1 MVKDQMSVVAEN
13 LRDQMYLYE
22 PKLTPK
28 ISDITKHFIGTSK
41 MCFGSTLRT
50 DLFNYDD
57 PDPITNEYT
66 DEYYA
71 AAYNGVG
78 DVLHVAAWAGSQDSA
93 DINSRTSRA
102 RSNPLDGLNIAQL
115 AVADHKSTLG
125 MGEAVDEALI
135 ESLVEQYKEAADN
148 GNWEAAENIW
158 DQIQVLE
165 NKQQANSDA
174 VSASPFYRYDELV
187 YGIGASDID
196 PEKFTFEDDVTE
208 ILENTSNTVLGGYS
222 FDTGE
227 FIVEKYIYVEDKIES
242 GVTNADP
249 LQIPVEITERA
260 DYLRGVVN
268 LNEFQ
273 AYLEG
278 DGTTGSRFSPN
289 SIPDVDYANGLVGGV
304 SPVIDPDTLIS
315 NYFGNLKFIYDDADI
330 DQEVPIGIEGSI
342 GLRWGLR
349 LSYIPSKSYANKL
362 ESMHDGSSTS
372 DPTGQY
378 QGILTSESLRATATK
393 FKAYMLEP
401 PLVIDDDLNELNNDE
416 IMGTADYNKTL
427 AMSSKYL
434 IPLVSVEMDVIDG
447 PIGDFSIDNYDMA
460 CMVEKLAETPEFKL
474 MFKYMFPLDRFV
486 SIVGIYNCEGF
497 LPSIGQIT
505 EDYRQDTYGW
515 KSSTTDDII
524 DPRTRGE
531 WDSYDN
537 RVKAGRSEWDFW
549 DKTTFEKTKKS
560 IRDMFLS
567 FYNEREFDYTTEYD
581 RKNLIELLK
590 QMGVGGLRDERLS
603 WHLRKR
609 IKDRPFNSEDEECDV
624 YKLV

>member
-1 MVKDQMSVVAEN
+1 MLERGFNDEFPPWYADRLEIGSKGTLKGYREAKKLLYVKNTQDSAKILLTKMVKDQMAIVAEN
-13 LRDQMYLYE
+13 LSDQMYLYE

-50 DLFNYDD
+50 DLFDYDD

-93 DINSRTSRA
+93 DINSRTTRA

-115 AVADHKSTLG
+115 AVADYKSTLG
-125 MGEAVDEALI
+125 LGEVVDENLLEELREELQQVKDEVGAWNPDDPPPAMVTLEEKI
-135 ESLVEQYKEAADN
+135 R
-148 GNWEAAENIW
+148 
-158 DQIQVLE
+158 VLE
-165 NKQQANSDA
+165 NKQEANADA
-174 VSASPFYRYDELV
+174 ISASPFYKYDELV
-187 YGIGASDID
+187 YGIGANDIN

-260 DYLRGVVN
+260 DYLSGVVN

-278 DGTTGSRFSPN
+278 DGTTGSSYSPN
-289 SIPDVDYANGLVGGV
+289 SIPDVDYGNGLVGGV
-304 SPVIDPDTLIS
+304 SPVIDPDALIS
-315 NYFGNLKFIYDDADI
+315 DYFGNLRFIYDDADV
-330 DQEVPIGIEGSI
+330 DQEAPIGIEGSI

-393 FKAYMLEP
+393 FKAYILEP
-401 PLVIDDDLNELNNDE
+401 PIVIDDDWNELNNDE
-416 IMGTADYNKTL
+416 IDGNTDYNKTL

-474 MFKYMFPLDRFV
+474 MFKYVFPLDRFV

-497 LPSIGQIT
+497 LPSIGQLT
-505 EDYRQDTYGW
+505 EDYRQNTEDAPYGW
-515 KSSTTDDII
+515 K
-524 DPRTRGE
+524 
-531 WDSYDN
+531 
-537 RVKAGRSEWDFW
+537 
-549 DKTTFEKTKKS
+549 
-560 IRDMFLS
+560 
-567 FYNEREFDYTTEYD
+567 EF
-581 RKNLIELLK
+581 
-590 QMGVGGLRDERLS
+590 
-603 WHLRKR
+603 
-609 IKDRPFNSEDEECDV
+609 
-624 YKLV
+624 